1 MLNKLFDFSISSL
14 ERLLS
19 HVRKLVR
26 TRDYEHQPLDTWFDD
41 RGHLLL
47 VGQAAHAAS
56 VRFLSLAPSRH
67 QSNLLTKFI
76 NQPAGNHP
84 AALCVE
90 DAFVLGRLFQ
100 RIKRRSQIKHLLS
113 AFQELREARWEVIK
127 PAEADKLA
135 VVTMPPGS
143 LRDLRDETMRKEK
156 EVGIQDLDFEDDVDD
171 YLRTE
176 LKEYENFG
184 YDAVEEVDTWW
195 VEWGVLL
202 DRVSVDEDQTK
213 VISEN
218 QIHVARYEDLIVCN

>member
-1 MLNKLFDFSISSL
+1 
-14 ERLLS
+14 
-19 HVRKLVR
+19 
-26 TRDYEHQPLDTWFDD
+26 
-41 RGHLLL
+41 
-47 VGQAAHAAS
+47 
-56 VRFLSLAPSRH
+56 
-67 QSNLLTKFI
+67 
-76 NQPAGNHP
+76 
-84 AALCVE
+84 
-90 DAFVLGRLFQ
+90 
-100 RIKRRSQIKHLLS
+100 
-113 AFQELREARWEVIK
+113 
-127 PAEADKLA
+127 
-135 VVTMPPGS
+135 MPPGP